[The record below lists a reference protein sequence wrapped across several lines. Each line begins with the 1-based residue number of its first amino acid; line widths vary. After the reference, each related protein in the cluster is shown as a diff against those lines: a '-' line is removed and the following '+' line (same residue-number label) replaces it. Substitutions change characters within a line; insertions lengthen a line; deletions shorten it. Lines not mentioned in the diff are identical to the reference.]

1 MGHPLLERLLRREDL
16 TRAEAA
22 ALLEEMLAE
31 TANEAF
37 IAAALTAL
45 AMKGETV
52 EELVGFAETMRAR
65 APRIRCERSDVV
77 DTAGTGGGRHKP
89 FNVSTAAA
97 VVIAAAGA
105 SVAKHGNRAVSSRTG
120 SADVLAALGV
130 RIDPPLAVVERCLQE
145 IGLCFMFAP
154 HFHRATAR
162 VAQVRRQLGVR
173 TIFNLLGPL
182 TNPAGV
188 RRQLIGVS
196 DPRIMEK
203 LARAAEQ
210 LGAEHVWVV
219 HGSDGMDELTLAGPT
234 HVVEVRQGEIR
245 RFLLDPQEEGLRHHD
260 LVALRALSPEE
271 SATIVREVLAGRR
284 QDAARDL
291 VLLNA
296 AAGLYLSGH
305 ARTLREGIAM
315 AAEAIATG
323 AAWEKLRALI
333 ALTNEASSAE
343 ETACESMSEMGGGDV
358 RHPEG
363 DRRA

>member
-1 MGHPLLERLLRREDL
+1 MGHPLLEKLIRREDL
-16 TRAEAA
+16 TREEAA
-22 ALLEEMLAE
+22 ALLEELLAA
-31 TANEAF
+31 TTSEAF

-45 AMKGETV
+45 AMKDETV
-52 EELVGFAETMRAR
+52 EELLGFAETMRAHAR
-65 APRIRCERSDVV
+65 RVRCARSDAV
-77 DTAGTGGGRHKP
+77 DTAGTGGGRRKS

-105 SVAKHGNRAVSSRTG
+105 PVAKHGNRAASSRTG
-120 SADVLAALGV
+120 SADVLATLGV
-130 RIDPPLAVVERCLQE
+130 RIDPPLEVVERCLRE

-154 HFHRATAR
+154 RFHPATAR
-162 VAQVRRQLGVR
+162 VAQVRRQLGIR

-196 DPRIMEK
+196 DPQSMEK

-210 LGAEHVWVV
+210 LGAEHVWIV
-219 HGSDGMDELTLAGPT
+219 HGSDGMDEITLSGPT
-234 HVVEVRQGEIR
+234 HVVEVREGTIR
-245 RFLLDPQEEGLRHHD
+245 RFLLDPQKEGLARHD
-260 LVALRALSPEE
+260 LSGLHALSPEE
-271 SATIVREVLAGRR
+271 SAAIVSEVLAGRR

-296 AAGLYLSGH
+296 AAGLHVSGH
-305 ARTLREGIAM
+305 APTLREGIAM

-333 ALTNEASSAE
+333 TLTNAPSPAEAIE
-343 ETACESMSEMGGGDV
+343 
-358 RHPEG
+358 
-363 DRRA
+363 RANP

>member
-1 MGHPLLERLLRREDL
+1 MGHPLLEKLIRREDL
-16 TRAEAA
+16 TREEAA
-22 ALLEEMLAE
+22 ALLEELLAA
-31 TANEAF
+31 TTSEAF

-52 EELVGFAETMRAR
+52 EELVGFAETMRAH
-65 APRIRCERSDVV
+65 AQRIHCARSDAV

-105 SVAKHGNRAVSSRTG
+105 PVAKHGNRAASSRTG

-130 RIDPPLAVVERCLQE
+130 RIDPPLEVVERCLRE

-154 HFHRATAR
+154 RFHRATAR

-196 DPRIMEK
+196 DPQSMEK
-203 LARAAEQ
+203 LARAAER
-210 LGAEHVWVV
+210 LGAEHVWIV
-219 HGSDGMDELTLAGPT
+219 HGSDGMDEITLSGPT
-234 HVVEVRQGEIR
+234 HVVEVREGEIR
-245 RFLLDPQEEGLRHHD
+245 RFLLDPQEEGLARHD
-260 LVALRALSPEE
+260 LNSLRALSPEE
-271 SATIVREVLAGRR
+271 SALIVSEVLTGRR

-296 AAGLYLSGH
+296 AAGLQVSGH

-323 AAWEKLRALI
+323 AAWEKLHALI
-333 ALTNEASSAE
+333 TLTNEPSSAE
-343 ETACESMSEMGGGDV
+343 ESE
-358 RHPEG
+358 
-363 DRRA
+363 RASS